1 MRAII
6 VKSPG
11 DVTQLE
17 LTRVPDPVAGPGEVL
32 IDVHYAGCNWM
43 DTEKRRGVYPDK
55 SLTYPMILGNEVSGT
70 ISRCG
75 TDVKGLTEGQRVA
88 AILPSGGYAEKC
100 VTYADLVMRLPDSI
114 PDTLGSAFPIVS
126 LTAYHLLNSAYSLKE
141 GETLLIHAIGG
152 GVGLMVTQLA
162 VQMGARVIGTVSSDS
177 KGEQALAYGAGR
189 VVNRSKEDFVEAALD
204 FTDGRGVDLV
214 IDSLGGETGYRSL
227 DALRYYGRLV
237 NIGEAEGWPVENLRD
252 KLYERSTSFAGY
264 ETIHAMQNPVAWRKG
279 VEYITGAFAGGKL
292 ELPVTAVFPL
302 EKCQEMHEK
311 MESRTVSGKLLL
323 SM

>member
-17 LTRVPDPVAGPGEVL
+17 LTRIPEPEAGPGEVL
-32 IDVHYAGCNWM
+32 VDVHYAGCNWM

-55 SLTYPMILGNEVSGT
+55 SLTYPMILGNEVSGA

-100 VTYADLVMRLPDSI
+100 VTYADLVIPLPDSI
-114 PDTLGSAFPIVS
+114 PDTLGAAFPIVS
-126 LTAYHLLNSAYSLKE
+126 LTAYHLLNSAHSLKQ

-152 GVGLMVTQLA
+152 GVGLMTTQLA
-162 VQMGARVIGTVSSDS
+162 VQMGARVIGTVSSDR

-204 FTDGRGVDLV
+204 FTNGRGVDLV

-227 DALRYYGRLV
+227 DALRHYGRLI

-264 ETIHAMQNPVAWRKG
+264 ETIHALQNPAAWRKG
-279 VEYITGAFAGGKL
+279 VEYITAAFAGGKL

-302 EKCQEMHEK
+302 EKCREMHEK

-323 SM
+323 KM